1 MRLVPTAFVCLAALS
16 LQPAPSPQKA
26 VPASLGWR
34 RWLNGGPGLQLR
46 LAPRLLASPVGRL
59 ALGPLRSE
67 LALSYS
73 TVTDFARL
81 RGLSM
86 SQPFFSAT

>member
-1 MRLVPTAFVCLAALS
+1 MRLVAAAFAGLATLS
-16 LQPAPSPQKA
+16 LPAASFPTSP
-26 VPASLGWR
+26 VPASLGSAPVAELVPNAAAR
-34 RWLNGGPGLQLR
+34 ASAAVYGGISRANGIGVFVSQAG
-46 LAPRLLASPVGRL
+46 VD
-59 ALGPLRSE
+59 
-67 LALSYS
+67 YS